1 MCWSLGLFSTNCDC
15 DTREDRWASKS
26 AHEPMHSQILL
37 IWQIDLLE
45 PHPLPVIAA
54 HDAHMKD
61 LLKLSHQHIPVDD
74 MYDWRQLLQRGASK
88 KHQGQVQIAEF
99 RERQS
104 IIRLQ
109 TMWGRKGLRK
119 EKKGKVVKKKKIAGG
134 QRREE
139 QPELASG
146 WAAHKVSRWASA

>member
-74 MYDWRQLLQRGASK
+74 MYDWRQLLQRGASQ

-104 IIRLQ
+104 II
-109 TMWGRKGLRK
+109 TNYVRKKRIKKRKK
-119 EKKGKVVKKKKIAGG
+119 EKWLKRKRVIAGG

-139 QPELASG
+139 QPELSSG